1 MLNGVHILGVE
12 GIPEV
17 EVGDDVGAL
26 IFEAIQEK
34 GYVLKDGDI
43 MVVTQ
48 KIVSKSEGKLVDLK
62 NVVVE
67 DKALELAETLGKD
80 PRLVQLILS
89 ESRTVV
95 RRNVE
100 RGILITETEHG
111 FVCANSGIDSS
122 NVRGE
127 DIVALLPDDS
137 DASARKILDKLKT
150 MSGCQD
156 LGVIITDTFG
166 RAWREGHVNFSIGNA
181 GFNPF
186 IDYKDT
192 VDAVG
197 KTLKVTTIAV
207 ADELAA
213 ASELV
218 TGKALNIPAVLIR
231 GAAVNFSEELTHSL
245 IRPIENDMF
254 R

>member
-1 MLNGVHILGVE
+1 MLNGVHISGIK

-17 EVGDDVGAL
+17 EEGDDVGTL
-26 IFEAIQEK
+26 IYEAISEMSFD
-34 GYVLKDGDI
+34 LNDGDI
-43 MVVTQ
+43 VVVTQ
-48 KIVSKSEGKLVDLK
+48 KIVSKSEGKLINLND
-62 NVVVE
+62 VE
-67 DKALELAETLGKD
+67 VEQKAFDMALTLGKD

-89 ESRTVV
+89 ESKSVV
-95 RRNVE
+95 RCNQE
-100 RGILITETEHG
+100 RGILITETKHG

-122 NVRGE
+122 NVKGNE
-127 DIVALLPDDS
+127 VVALLPDDS
-137 DASARKILDKLKT
+137 DASARSILKT
-150 MSGCQD
+150 LKSLSGCD
-156 LGVIITDTFG
+156 KLGVIVTDTFG
-166 RAWREGHVNFSIGNA
+166 RAWREGHVNFSIGTA
-181 GFNPF
+181 GFDPF

-197 KTLKVTTIAV
+197 KNLKVTNIAV

-231 GAAVNFSEELTHSL
+231 GACLNFGVGSHQSL
-245 IRPIENDMF
+245 IRAIENDMF